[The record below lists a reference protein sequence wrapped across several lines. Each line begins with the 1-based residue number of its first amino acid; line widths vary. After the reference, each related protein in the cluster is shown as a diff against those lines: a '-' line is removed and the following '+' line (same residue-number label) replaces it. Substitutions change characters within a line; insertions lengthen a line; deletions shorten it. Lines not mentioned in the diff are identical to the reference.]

1 MPLNGIPP
9 LAALQAET
17 FWIDAARYQDAE
29 RQYYEMLA
37 QGRLRNQAVRKN
49 SKNSS
54 DGNQVQEKATP
65 TSSLASEIAHA
76 RQKIQ
81 NILKSGE
88 FESDNLNLLKRVE
101 TLEAE
106 KKQMQQKIS
115 ELSSKL
121 ALLETKVDDC
131 LQLRHKQNSES
142 KSNQHKSESTKA
154 KPSVNGPAADED
166 DDIDLFGS
174 EEETEEEL
182 RVKEERVKAYENK
195 KSKKPALV
203 AKSSVVLDVK
213 PWSDETDMKEL
224 EIAVRKIQMDG
235 LTWGASKLVPLAYGI
250 KKLQIIATVVDDKV
264 SVDGLQESIE
274 EIEDLVQSVDIAAFN
289 KL

>member
-1 MPLNGIPP
+1 MSLNGIPP
-9 LAALQAET
+9 IAALQAET
-17 FWIDAARYQDAE
+17 VWIDATRYQDAE
-29 RQYYEMLA
+29 RQYYEMLT

-49 SKNSS
+49 SKSS
-54 DGNQVQEKATP
+54 VENQQAQEKATP
-65 TSSLASEIAHA
+65 ASSLASEIAHA

-88 FESDNLNLLKRVE
+88 YESDNLNVIKKIE
-101 TLEAE
+101 SLEAE
-106 KKQMQQKIS
+106 NKRMQQKIS

-121 ALLETKVDDC
+121 ALLETKVDEYG
-131 LQLRHKQNSES
+131 QVRQKQNSGS
-142 KSNQHKSESTKA
+142 KSNQHT
-154 KPSVNGPAADED
+154 KPSVNGPAEED

-224 EIAVRKIQMDG
+224 EVAVRKIQMDG

-250 KKLQIIATVVDDKV
+250 RKLQIIATVVDDKV
-264 SVDGLQESIE
+264 SVDWLQESIE

>member
-9 LAALQAET
+9 IAALQAET
-17 FWIDAARYQDAE
+17 VWIDGARYQDAE
-29 RQYYEMLA
+29 RQYYEMLT
-37 QGRLRNQAVRKN
+37 QGRLRNEPVQKN

-54 DGNQVQEKATP
+54 VGNQQAQEK
-65 TSSLASEIAHA
+65 
-76 RQKIQ
+76 
-81 NILKSGE
+81 GE
-88 FESDNLNLLKRVE
+88 YESDNLNLLKRVE
-101 TLEAE
+101 SLEAE
-106 KKQMQQKIS
+106 NKQMQQKIS

-121 ALLETKVDDC
+121 ALLETKVGDC
-131 LQLRHKQNSES
+131 GQLRQKQNSES
-142 KSNQHKSESTKA
+142 KSNQRT
-154 KPSVNGPAADED
+154 KPSVNGPAEDD

-182 RVKEERVKAYENK
+182 KVKEERVKAYENK
-195 KSKKPALV
+195 KSKKPTLV

-250 KKLQIIATVVDDKV
+250 RKLQIIATVVDDKV

>member
-1 MPLNGIPP
+1 MSLNGIPP
-9 LAALQAET
+9 IAALQAET
-17 FWIDAARYQDAE
+17 VWIDATRYQDAE
-29 RQYYEMLA
+29 RQYYEMLT

-49 SKNSS
+49 SKSS
-54 DGNQVQEKATP
+54 VENQQAQEK
-65 TSSLASEIAHA
+65 
-76 RQKIQ
+76 
-81 NILKSGE
+81 GE
-88 FESDNLNLLKRVE
+88 YESDNLNVIKKIE
-101 TLEAE
+101 SLEAE
-106 KKQMQQKIS
+106 NKRMQQKIS

-121 ALLETKVDDC
+121 ALLETKVDEYG
-131 LQLRHKQNSES
+131 QVRQKQNSGS
-142 KSNQHKSESTKA
+142 KSNQHT
-154 KPSVNGPAADED
+154 KPSVNGPAEED

-224 EIAVRKIQMDG
+224 EVAVRKIQMDG

-250 KKLQIIATVVDDKV
+250 RKLQIIATVVDDKV
-264 SVDGLQESIE
+264 SVDWLQESIE

>member
-54 DGNQVQEKATP
+54 DGNQVQEK
-65 TSSLASEIAHA
+65 
-76 RQKIQ
+76 
-81 NILKSGE
+81 GE